1 MTEIRRV
8 RMPPPATK
16 CEPWC
21 SGGLRGELQAPGGD
35 HAQLGD
41 FCDYPS
47 ESPMPQAVFK
57 AGQKRRLPLRLH
69 IDHPVGIKS
78 GLSKSGS
85 EEIRPGQTP
94 DDVSC
99 TARHDAGDEESRR
112 CCMQRSRSPSG
123 DLVKSAERQPAL
135 WKAPIDFGNAK
146 RQDAGCALSDRPNP
160 GDPGAQVIESGA
172 RK

>member
-1 MTEIRRV
+1 
-8 RMPPPATK
+8 
-16 CEPWC
+16 
-21 SGGLRGELQAPGGD
+21 
-35 HAQLGD
+35 
-41 FCDYPS
+41 
-47 ESPMPQAVFK
+47 MPQAVFK
-57 AGQKRRLPLRLH
+57 AGEKRRLSFRLH

-85 EEIRPGQTP
+85 EEIRPGQAP

-135 WKAPIDFGNAK
+135 WKAPIDVGNAK
-146 RQDAGCALSDRPNP
+146 RQDAGCALSDWPDP
-160 GDPGAQVIESGA
+160 GDPGAQVIEGGA
-172 RK
+172 RKRRRHQRPSHKICSLFVLLRVWSQSSMKVACLMTGSA